1 MSGIYFRCELAFA
14 NIEMEVSMSDE
25 TVIRCCAPT
34 LAAIKTGS
42 LFNCAFESHQEMTEN
57 LRTLNLCLLRKG
69 VTALPLRYRD
79 GKALIYLCRIEM
91 LEADLRDPQAEA
103 ILRKNGYPEG
113 TPIQRVSHLI
123 RRLRDCETFPH
134 EIGLFLGYPPAD
146 VQGFIEGKTCKCTGL
161 WKVFESDEEAARRY
175 FARCRHCTNAYLQR
189 SREGWSLSRLT
200 IQPRQFSY
208 KTISHERKET
218 A

>member
-1 MSGIYFRCELAFA
+1 MSE
-14 NIEMEVSMSDE
+14 EM
-25 TVIRCCAPT
+25 VIRCCAPT

-42 LFNCAFESHQEMTEN
+42 LFNCPFGSRQEMTES
-57 LRTLNLCLLRKG
+57 LRALNLCLLRKG
-69 VTALPLRYRD
+69 VTAIPLRYRN
-79 GKALIYLCRIEM
+79 GKALIYLCRLGM
-91 LEADLRDPQAEA
+91 LEADLRDPQAGE
-103 ILRKNGYPEG
+103 ILREKGYPEA
-113 TPIQRVSHLI
+113 TPIQRINHLI
-123 RRLRDCETFPH
+123 RRLRECEAFPH

-146 VQGFIEGKTCKCTGL
+146 VQGFMEGKPCKCTGL
-161 WKVFESDEEAARRY
+161 WKVFETDEQEAQRY